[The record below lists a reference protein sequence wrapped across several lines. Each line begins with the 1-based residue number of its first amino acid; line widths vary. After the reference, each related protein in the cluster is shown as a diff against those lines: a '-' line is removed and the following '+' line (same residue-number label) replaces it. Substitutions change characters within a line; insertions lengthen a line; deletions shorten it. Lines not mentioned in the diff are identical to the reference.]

1 MYLCS
6 VQMKKNFKKT
16 YCTIFKA
23 NLTLWIL
30 RNQIVNKTFKA
41 VLAQMMINPVL
52 TNRVNLNKLPETK
65 IINNHSINKELESE
79 ILIKGVVAR

>member
-1 MYLCS
+1 
-6 VQMKKNFKKT
+6 
-16 YCTIFKA
+16 
-23 NLTLWIL
+23 L

-41 VLAQMMINPVL
+41 VLAQMMINPL
-52 TNRVNLNKLPETK
+52 LINWVNLNKLPETK